1 MPAANNPQTYVT
13 GTPATAAAV
22 NANFDYLE
30 SFINAEVIQ
39 KDASLAFTSVP
50 SGPATDPSSDN
61 QLTRKKYV
69 DDRSKLVKYVEVT
82 TDQSGNY
89 AKGNVWSWLGVS
101 TGAFNFPT
109 IPAGASFTV
118 VAHVPVFNAVSDPS
132 FPAQGG
138 ILDVGLFKNTPDAD
152 RVSMARVVAPVLG
165 GFQPDGI
172 PSATISRTWFD
183 NTSIAAGLS
192 VNFNLR
198 GRIPVGTGAGRFH
211 IVGNAQYP
219 AQIVC
224 RLG

>member
-30 SFINAEVIQ
+30 SFINTEVIQ
-39 KDASLAFTSVP
+39 RDASLAFTGVP

-61 QLTRKKYV
+61 QLARKKYV

-89 AKGNVWSWLGVS
+89 AKGNVWRWLGVS
-101 TGAFNFPT
+101 TGVFNFPT
-109 IPAGASFTV
+109 IPTGGSFTV
-118 VAHVPVFNAVSDPS
+118 VAHVPVFNVSDDGGLPN
-132 FPAQGG
+132 AGG
-138 ILDVGLFKNTPDAD
+138 ILDVGLFKESLDAD
-152 RVSMARVVAPVLG
+152 RVSMGRVHAPPLSGYQV
-165 GFQPDGI
+165 DGVN
-172 PSATISRTWFD
+172 SCTISRTWFD
-183 NTSIAAGLS
+183 NVSIAAGLS

-198 GRIPVGTGAGRFH
+198 GRIPVATQNGRFY